1 MAEPTSTYYV
11 DQYLADHQRRYQT
24 MYQLA
29 LQEVQADYTA
39 RVAQQELLMKEL
51 EKLRTYTSSLEKDLT
66 AYIDD
71 KGKDQGADADKELA
85 LMRMYVDIEKAK
97 ASQISAAQG
106 RKLDAERL
114 VNNKYDVSSG
124 MQKALVDADTNIA
137 SRAALASSPDALVAM
152 INNEIGNIVVSDPGS
167 GGALSAAKELYG
179 KTIDTVNRK
188 GAGAMI
194 AGRETEVRDFISDHF
209 GLSNFTPPENT
220 PTLSNPFNYNIPEM
234 KEQEVTNLQKQT
246 GTAATGGLSQAG
258 KDVDKKLKEARGD
271 QKAQV
276 VSQGLTQLK
285 SSEDYGML
293 LRSLSDDGQ
302 VSEDEWKLFT
312 DRIEGQK
319 PAAVAMYETLKKG
332 ARDFDVSK
340 LPVEDQL
347 IFDDQFIRKLGT
359 LDTASTRM
367 TEIQKEIAEPIAKPR
382 LDQVTARAREL
393 YDPIRMTG
401 TPSAQT
407 FTLQDPVTG
416 EKFTA
421 SAQDIMDMQQEFE
434 TVLDQNPD
442 MAINFRA
449 IEDAWSIAGSVK
461 PPTSSTSKNS
471 PEYIGYQLYTQF
483 KANKE
488 VYTPTEIASL
498 AKELGGSQDRTQ
510 AIMKFFHAYNI
521 AEEQANQ
528 PQRDKTGAANKFR
541 DQLQEAQRLEQEAL
555 QNERGAVE
563 QELEAIQKT
572 FEEAKQTFRNVK
584 SDEMTTRE
592 QRKEAKEAFTS
603 AKSKYKT
610 DYERTERML
619 ENDRL
624 LLERIAMSKP
634 PEPVK
639 PPEQIL
645 PPGAMGPKEL
655 EAEMNQP
662 LSAQEQG
669 GLPIGKEVKV
679 KPGYSYGYVVTG
691 YTDNDFMKPIFEGSG
706 AIKGK
711 TIKEAMY
718 AEALAAYIKELEKYQ
733 AEQMQQTGE

>member
-1 MAEPTSTYYV
+1 
-11 DQYLADHQRRYQT
+11 
-24 MYQLA
+24 
-29 LQEVQADYTA
+29 
-39 RVAQQELLMKEL
+39 
-51 EKLRTYTSSLEKDLT
+51 
-66 AYIDD
+66 
-71 KGKDQGADADKELA
+71 
-85 LMRMYVDIEKAK
+85 
-97 ASQISAAQG
+97 
-106 RKLDAERL
+106 
-114 VNNKYDVSSG
+114 
-124 MQKALVDADTNIA
+124 
-137 SRAALASSPDALVAM
+137 
-152 INNEIGNIVVSDPGS
+152 
-167 GGALSAAKELYG
+167 
-179 KTIDTVNRK
+179 
-188 GAGAMI
+188 
-194 AGRETEVRDFISDHF
+194 
-209 GLSNFTPPENT
+209 
-220 PTLSNPFNYNIPEM
+220 
-234 KEQEVTNLQKQT
+234 
-246 GTAATGGLSQAG
+246 
-258 KDVDKKLKEARGD
+258 
-271 QKAQV
+271 
-276 VSQGLTQLK
+276 
-285 SSEDYGML
+285 
-293 LRSLSDDGQ
+293 
-302 VSEDEWKLFT
+302 
-312 DRIEGQK
+312 
-319 PAAVAMYETLKKG
+319 
-332 ARDFDVSK
+332 
-340 LPVEDQL
+340 
-347 IFDDQFIRKLGT
+347 
-359 LDTASTRM
+359 
-367 TEIQKEIAEPIAKPR
+367 
-382 LDQVTARAREL
+382 
-393 YDPIRMTG
+393 
-401 TPSAQT
+401 
-407 FTLQDPVTG
+407 
-416 EKFTA
+416 
-421 SAQDIMDMQQEFE
+421 
-434 TVLDQNPD
+434 

-461 PPTSSTSKNS
+461 PPSASTSKNS

-488 VYTPTEIASL
+488 VYTPTEIAAL

-584 SDEMTTRE
+584 ADEMSTRE